1 MLLNSKGN
9 GYWYMQQMGWTLKAS
24 WLVKKANLRD
34 CILFDFIYYPPN
46 DLTMEVE
53 MKEIEMEKT
62 EMKVEGDGCDYKRV
76 V

>member
-1 MLLNSKGN
+1 MECYSTVKEMAIDTC
-9 GYWYMQQMGWTLKAS
+9 YKCDQRKKAS
-24 WLVKKANLRD
+24 LRD

-46 DLTMEVE
+46 DLTMKVE

-62 EMKVEGDGCDYKRV
+62 EMNVEGDGCDYKKV

>member
-1 MLLNSKGN
+1 M
-9 GYWYMQQMGWTLKAS
+9 
-24 WLVKKANLRD
+24 WLVKKASLRD

-46 DLTMEVE
+46 DLTMKVE

-62 EMKVEGDGCDYKRV
+62 EMNVEGDGCDYKEV

>member
-1 MLLNSKGN
+1 MLLNSKEN

-24 WLVKKANLRD
+24 WRLKIASLRD
-34 CILFDFIYYPPN
+34 SILFDFIYYPSN

-62 EMKVEGDGCDYKRV
+62 EMKVKGDGCDYKRV